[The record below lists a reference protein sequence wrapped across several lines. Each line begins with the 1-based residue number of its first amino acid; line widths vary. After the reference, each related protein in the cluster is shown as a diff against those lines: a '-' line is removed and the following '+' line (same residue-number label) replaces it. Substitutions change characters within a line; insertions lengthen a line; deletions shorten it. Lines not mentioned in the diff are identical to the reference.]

1 MAQNENPSGV
11 TWLGWQQFILWRWSF
26 SFKEICTEFGSR
38 KADVPWTFMIL
49 GELGHQLNRSGK
61 GFCHCFFQSYSTPCP
76 LDFKNGR
83 ELFSLFPI
91 YPYSTETLHSY
102 LVPLA
107 AFTLQSLLWPR
118 HSQTVLYF
126 LFVLLWI
133 SSSHPKGQRT
143 QSAASSGTLSRSSH
157 HKAVWI
163 LKLWLINNAFQQNIN
178 PFPPI
183 SYNYSL
189 K

>member
-76 LDFKNGR
+76 LDFKNGW

-126 LFVLLWI
+126 FVCFALDFEFT
-133 SSSHPKGQRT
+133 PKRPAHTECSFLRHFIKQFSPQGCMNPQ
-143 QSAASSGTLSRSSH
+143 TLTD
-157 HKAVWI
+157 K
-163 LKLWLINNAFQQNIN
+163 
-178 PFPPI
+178 
-183 SYNYSL
+183 
-189 K
+189 